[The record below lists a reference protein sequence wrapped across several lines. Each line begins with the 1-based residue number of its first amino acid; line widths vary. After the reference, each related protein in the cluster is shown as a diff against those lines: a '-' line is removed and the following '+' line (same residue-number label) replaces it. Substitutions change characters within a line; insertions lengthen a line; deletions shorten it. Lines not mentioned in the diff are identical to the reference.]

1 MEMHQNNKFTFKGKI
16 KVVELV
22 ENPDGSAKVIFEADN
37 DFKKCFKEYYG
48 LKRWS
53 QRRFD
58 LFLQDAI
65 ENMNTLYK
73 EGLLEAKL
81 AED

>member
-1 MEMHQNNKFTFKGKI
+1 MHQNNKFTFKGKI